1 MSNNMLTKNSVEI
14 NGQFST
20 NQEQALLLLA
30 KLKALLEVGLSGNL
44 EIHTAANIHNYL
56 CVVSDLVEQLEA
68 AMA

>member
-1 MSNNMLTKNSVEI
+1 MLTKNSVEI

-20 NQEQALLLLA
+20 NLDQVMVLLA
-30 KLKALLEVGLSGNL
+30 KLKALLEFGLNGNL

>member
-56 CVVSDLVEQLEA
+56 CVVSDLVEQLESA
-68 AMA
+68 LA

>member
-1 MSNNMLTKNSVEI
+1 MSNNMLTKNPVEI

-20 NQEQALLLLA
+20 NPDQPLVLLA
-30 KLKALLEVGLSGNL
+30 KLKALLEFGLNGNL